1 MYALHLNPLPTV
13 SEEVEVKMSLLKVKY
28 LKYQHAEVVV
38 LAVTQS
44 YEDIISLR
52 WLAWLI

>member
-1 MYALHLNPLPTV
+1 MYALHLNLLPTV

-28 LKYQHAEVVV
+28 LKYQHAEGVV

>member
-1 MYALHLNPLPTV
+1 MYGLHLNPLPTV